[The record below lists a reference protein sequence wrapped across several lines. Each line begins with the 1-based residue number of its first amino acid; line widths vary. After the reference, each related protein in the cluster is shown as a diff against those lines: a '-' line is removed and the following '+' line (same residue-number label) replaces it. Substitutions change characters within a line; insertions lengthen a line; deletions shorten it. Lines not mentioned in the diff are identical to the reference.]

1 MKTVQPMDKSREILK
16 KYWGFDKFRS
26 LQEDIVDDVIYGH
39 DTLALLPTGGG
50 KSICFQVPGIA
61 REGVTIVISPLIALM
76 QDQVNNLV
84 SKGIRAKAI
93 ISGMSYREIDITLDN
108 ARFGGLDFLYTS
120 PERILSKVFIERF
133 KGMEV
138 GLIVVD
144 EAHCISE
151 WGHDFRPSFKEIF
164 KLREIHPEI
173 PIVALTATAT
183 DKVREDIIDQLR
195 LKNPKIHE
203 SSFERIN
210 LSYNTYKTDNK
221 INKILKHCLSNSS
234 QCGIVY
240 CQTRKSVKDVARLLH
255 ANKISVGIYHG
266 GMTKADRDLMLNDWL
281 SNKITVMVATNAFGM
296 GIDKPDVRY
305 VLHYEFPPSLEAYFQ
320 EAGRAGRDGNE
331 SQTIVFWE
339 QKDIEILRERFLS
352 QFPGITVVKLIYRAV
367 CNYLKIAI
375 GSGKDET
382 YHFEIRKLCDS
393 FQLDPMETYNSL
405 KILELNGDL
414 TFSEGVF
421 HPTKVKF
428 AVGNRELY
436 NFQIQHPKFVGI
448 TTLMSRSYPGI
459 FDNYFEIREIEFAA
473 RLKLTDKDVKD
484 QLKELEK
491 YGIIDVSW
499 SSSLPSVTLTHE
511 RLPDDYLELSEVAYR
526 RRKEN
531 AEIKLNAALSYLT
544 SNECRSVQLLRYF
557 GQISGKCGK
566 CDVCQSETFTVYSIS
581 ELKRMLP
588 SILTQLNTFEDCL
601 EKTNADEVVLKAAL
615 RELILE
621 ERIVKLDG
629 KFQAR

>member
-1 MKTVQPMDKSREILK
+1 MDKSREILK

-173 PIVALTATAT
+173 PIVAL
-183 DKVREDIIDQLR
+183 
-195 LKNPKIHE
+195 
-203 SSFERIN
+203 S
-210 LSYNTYKTDNK
+210 
-221 INKILKHCLSNSS
+221 
-234 QCGIVY
+234 IVY

-601 EKTNADEVVLKAAL
+601 EKTNADEEVLKAAL